1 MMQVCTKLARAALLI
16 LAVLCS
22 ATTSAQETP
31 FASLLEQRQSGV
43 VIQKW
48 DLSCGAA
55 ALATILNFQHGES
68 FSERE
73 IAAMLI
79 DRPEYL
85 AHPWIIRARHGF
97 SLLDLKR
104 VSERLGYRGI
114 GLGGLSIEDLDQR
127 APIIVP
133 VDLSGYPHFVIYRGR
148 SGDEVVLA
156 DPAYGMRTM
165 PLKRFEQALMI
176 DPELGHLGFTVL
188 SHQTQQGRAAAQ
200 LTNDQFLVAQP

>member
-1 MMQVCTKLARAALLI
+1 MMQVCTKPGRAALLMW
-16 LAVLCS
+16 AALCPAAS
-22 ATTSAQETP
+22 LSQEMP
-31 FASLLEQRQSGV
+31 VESLLEQRQSGV
-43 VIQKW
+43 VVQKW

-55 ALATILNFQHGES
+55 ALATILNFHHGES

-73 IAAMLI
+73 IATMLI

-165 PLKRFEQALMI
+165 PLNRFEQAWMM

-188 SHQTQQGRAAAQ
+188 SHQSQQERVNSR

>member
-1 MMQVCTKLARAALLI
+1 MI